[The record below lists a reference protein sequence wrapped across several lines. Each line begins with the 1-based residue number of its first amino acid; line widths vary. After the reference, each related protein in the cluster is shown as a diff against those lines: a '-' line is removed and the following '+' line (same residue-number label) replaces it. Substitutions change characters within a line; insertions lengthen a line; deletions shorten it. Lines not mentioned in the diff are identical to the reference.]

1 RRGGYI
7 RKKMVK
13 KKELIKEDR
22 RKRMTGRIRIML
34 RVKNLMLII
43 VANHQ
48 LDDFY
53 SPQNFCPKI
62 GEKG

>member
-1 RRGGYI
+1 SVFYI
-7 RKKMVK
+7 IKPMVNK
-13 KKELIKEDR
+13 TSLIKAYR
-22 RKRMTGRIRIML
+22 ITMMTLMIRIML